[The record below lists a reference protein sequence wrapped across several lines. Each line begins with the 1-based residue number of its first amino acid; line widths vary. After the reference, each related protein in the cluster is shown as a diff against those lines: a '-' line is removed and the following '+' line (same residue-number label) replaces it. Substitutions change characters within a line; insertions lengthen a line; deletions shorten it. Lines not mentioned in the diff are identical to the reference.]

1 VKHYKLDKSDK
12 TTQRR
17 RLHTITRTIR
27 PGNSGHED
35 TRSNN
40 RDKIT
45 PLHKITREAVRQ
57 NKCEGG
63 IGLRRSPIDIPIS
76 DRYCMTVEEAAAYSL
91 IGENR
96 LREIINNDRYAD
108 FLLWVGNT
116 VRIKRPLFEEYLAKL
131 NFV

>member
-1 VKHYKLDKSDK
+1 
-12 TTQRR
+12 
-17 RLHTITRTIR
+17 
-27 PGNSGHED
+27 
-35 TRSNN
+35 
-40 RDKIT
+40 
-45 PLHKITREAVRQ
+45 
-57 NKCEGG
+57 
-63 IGLRRSPIDIPIS
+63 
-76 DRYCMTVEEAAAYSL
+76 MTVEEAAAYSL